1 MLPEMESFVF
11 LHNIH
16 DFGNQYSL
24 ESDME
29 IFIDIVAVIL
39 GIVGLLGCLLP
50 VLPGPPCSFVGML
63 LLYLWGSPCVLEDI
77 TLRLL
82 IIMLVVTVVVTVL
95 DYIVPGWLTRVT
107 GGSKYASRG
116 ATAGMVAG
124 IIFFPPWGMI
134 AGAFLG
140 ALLAE
145 LYWGEKEMGQG
156 LKAAAGSFLG
166 FILGTG
172 LKLAASGIMMY
183 YIVVSLI
190 PG

>member
-11 LHNIH
+11 LQNIH
-16 DFGNQYSL
+16 DFGNQYSP

-183 YIVVSLI
+183 YIIVSLI

>member
-11 LHNIH
+11 LQNIH
-16 DFGNQYSL
+16 DFGNQYSP

>member
-11 LHNIH
+11 LQNIH
-16 DFGNQYSL
+16 DFENQYSP